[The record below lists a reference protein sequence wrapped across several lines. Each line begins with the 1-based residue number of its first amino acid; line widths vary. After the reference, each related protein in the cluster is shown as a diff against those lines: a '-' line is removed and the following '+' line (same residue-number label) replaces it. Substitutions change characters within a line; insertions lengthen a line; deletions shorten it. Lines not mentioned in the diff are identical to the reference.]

1 MKTQVTLIHF
11 WAGCPKSANSK
22 WQRFLAVVQRC
33 HEEGWRSVLV
43 LSRMPDDAAL
53 VEPFTEAGCEIVLQA
68 RSRGNFDAASIRRTF
83 RLLRRLKCDIFHCHN
98 DHTSPL
104 LGATLARVPVR
115 IWSKLS
121 MSSHYET
128 GEAPSGVQSLCL
140 SNRISSWCS
149 HSVLALTEAVRQE
162 FIRQGGS
169 ARKTV
174 VVPGPVD
181 VERFTVASGDGVRE
195 KLGLTDS
202 DIVLTAVGHA
212 VPVKGWDILVRA
224 FAQLAVDRSNLHLLL
239 VGSTSSPE
247 EAVFAESLRSM
258 ATKAGCADRVHLLG
272 HRRDIA
278 EILKASSI
286 FVFPSR
292 SDGQGLALVEA
303 MAAGLPC
310 VAATVGGIPDV
321 ATDGEN
327 ALLFERENVQ
337 DLTKRL
343 RKAIEDEP
351 LRRQLAFEA
360 SRRAEAF
367 GMEAYVDKVFTCY
380 RSSLNGSK

>member
-1 MKTQVTLIHF
+1 MTISAVVHH

-33 HEEGWRSVLV
+33 HQEGWRNCLV
-43 LSRMPDDAAL
+43 LSRMPDDSAL
-53 VEPFTEAGCEIVLQA
+53 VEPFTDAGCEIVLQP
-68 RSRGNFDAASIRRTF
+68 RSRGNFDAASIWRTW
-83 RLLRRLKCDIFHCHN
+83 RLLHRLKCDVFHCHN

-104 LGATLARVPVR
+104 IGAALARVPVR

-128 GEAPSGVQSLCL
+128 GEAPSGLQGLCL
-140 SNRISSWCS
+140 SNRISSRCS
-149 HSVLALTEAVRQE
+149 HRILALTEAVRKE
-162 FIRQGGS
+162 FISQGGS
-169 ARKTV
+169 ARKTI

-181 VERFTVASGDGVRE
+181 VERFAGASGDGLRE

-202 DIVLTAVGHA
+202 DMVLTAVGHA

-239 VGSTSSPE
+239 VGSTNTPE
-247 EAVFAESLRSM
+247 EAAFAEGLRCM
-258 ATKAGCADRVHLLG
+258 ARKAGCADRVHLLS
-272 HRRDIA
+272 HRHDIP
-278 EILKASSI
+278 EILKASDI

-310 VAATVGGIPDV
+310 AAAKVGGIPDV
-321 ATDGEN
+321 VTDGEDG
-327 ALLFERENVQ
+327 LLFERENAQ
-337 DLTKRL
+337 DLTSQLL
-343 RKAIEDEP
+343 RVIGNEP
-351 LRRQLAFEA
+351 LRMRLSLQA

-367 GMEAYVDKVFTCY
+367 SLKAYVDTVFTCY